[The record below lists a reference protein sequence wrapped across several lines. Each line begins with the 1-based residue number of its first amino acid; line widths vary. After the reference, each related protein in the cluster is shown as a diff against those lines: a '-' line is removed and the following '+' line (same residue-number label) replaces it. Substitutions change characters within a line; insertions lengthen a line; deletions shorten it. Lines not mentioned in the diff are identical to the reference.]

1 MSSLPNK
8 KPLYVSTSIAYV
20 NGAPHVGFAMESIE
34 ADVIARWGRY
44 NGRETFFLTGTDE
57 HGEKIQRTAE
67 DKNTTPQALCDE
79 NSQKF
84 KELGGLLHISNDDFI
99 RTSDQK
105 KHWPSVHKLWNKL
118 VENGDLEKRSYTAN
132 YCYGCEAFML
142 EKDLDENGNC
152 PNHKRPPEEISEEN
166 YFFNLSKYSEKI
178 ATLLE
183 TNELQIVP
191 EFRKN
196 EILTM
201 AKEGFHDISFSR
213 PSKKLPWG
221 VSIPNDPTQNMYVWC
236 DALTNYIAGLNY
248 AESESEN
255 NNLFNRFWGNSESN
269 INNRE
274 VVHVIGKDILRFHAG
289 IWIGMLLSAGEK
301 LPNKIFVHG
310 FLTSEGHKMSKSL
323 GNVVDP
329 FEEVK
334 KYGTD
339 ALRYFLLREVPIG
352 KDADFSRSR
361 FEEIY
366 QAHLANG
373 LGNLVSRVYNLC
385 ERSNVFTPSTK
396 ENLCPSV
403 AKFLEEQDAKLVG
416 HMNDYA
422 LHDAI
427 AEIFKAID
435 FCDVKINNIKPWEL
449 IATNPKKVETFLTH
463 ILYVVL
469 WVAEKL
475 IAFLPETSEKI
486 NKIFNISNPESN
498 TFGELDMLFPRLE
511 KLNLP
516 NASSENKNN
525 SSLQAPEKKDI
536 HFKISD
542 RCKTLGI
549 YTENIQL
556 ENIAVKK
563 TPRGMQKFLKQEV
576 KAWLEKGGSQNPEWK
591 KRIEE
596 QDAIKIQLGFTPE
609 DFICAPQML
618 ANLAE
623 KNGKLPNINNI
634 VDLYNIISLKYGL
647 SAGAHDTAFLDQN
660 VSIDITKGE
669 QVEVFT
675 PMPGKEYLSVEN
687 SPIAKNEYAFFINE
701 DKTKIGCRFDAAQC
715 EESKITEGNKNI
727 FIYFQSVNTS
737 EESKQWAKNAMQ
749 EFTELV
755 KKYGL
760 TH

>member
-1 MSSLPNK
+1 MQEEINNK
-8 KPLYVSTSIAYV
+8 ALYVSTSIAYV

-44 NGRETFFLTGTDE
+44 KNRETFFVTGTDE

-67 DKNTTPQALCDE
+67 AKHTTPQKLCDE
-79 NSQKF
+79 NSAKF
-84 KELGGLLHISNDDFI
+84 RQLGECLNISNDYFI
-99 RTSDQK
+99 RTSDQE

-118 VENGDLEKRSYTAN
+118 IEAGDLEKKSYTAN

-142 EKDLDENGNC
+142 EKDLDEDGNC

-178 ATLLE
+178 VELLE
-183 TNELQIVP
+183 TNQLQIVP

-221 VSIPNDPTQNMYVWC
+221 VSVPNDDSQNMYVWC
-236 DALTNYIAGLNY
+236 DALTNYISALDY
-248 AESESEN
+248 VKSEEKDENSEN
-255 NNLFNRFWGNSESN
+255 KFNKFWGDNS
-269 INNRE
+269 E

-289 IWIGMLLSAGEK
+289 IWIGMLLSAQEK

-310 FLTSEGHKMSKSL
+310 FLTSEGHKMSKSI

-329 FEEVK
+329 FGEVE

-385 ERSNVFTPSTK
+385 ERSKVFSPSTP

-403 AKFLEEQDAKLVG
+403 AKFLAEQDEKIEKAMTGYVF
-416 HMNDYA
+416 NIA
-422 LHDAI
+422 LE
-427 AEIFKAID
+427 EIFKAVD
-435 FCDVKINNIKPWEL
+435 FCDQKINTVKPWEL
-449 IATNPKKVETFLTH
+449 IATNPEKTQKFLTH
-463 ILYVVL
+463 ILYVML
-469 WVAEKL
+469 WISEKL
-475 IAFLPETSEKI
+475 TAFLPDTAKKI
-486 NKIFNISNPESN
+486 EKIFNNSLSGEPKNNS
-498 TFGELDMLFPRLE
+498 FGELKMLFPRLE

-516 NASSENKNN
+516 NIDSKNN
-525 SSLQAPEKKDI
+525 STVPSKIVKEKKI
-536 HFKISD
+536 NFTISET
-542 RCKTLGI
+542 CQKLGI
-549 YTENIQL
+549 YTENMQL
-556 ENIAVKK
+556 SAIAVKK

-576 KAWLEKGGSQNPEWK
+576 KIWLEKGGANNPQWK
-591 KRIEE
+591 ERIEA
-596 QDAIKIQLGFTPE
+596 QDAIKTELGF
-609 DFICAPQML
+609 DSKNFICAPLML
-618 ANLAE
+618 ADLAE

-634 VDLYNIISLKYGL
+634 VDLYNIISLKHGL
-647 SAGAHDTAFLDQN
+647 SAGAHDINFLDKN
-660 VSIDITKGE
+660 VCIDITKGE
-669 QVEVFT
+669 NIELFT
-675 PMPGKEYLSVEN
+675 PMPGKEYLSTEN
-687 SPIAKNEYAFFINE
+687 TPIQKNEYAFFINE
-701 DKTKIGCRFDAAQC
+701 AKTKIGCRFDAAQC

-737 EESKQWAKNAMQ
+737 EKTKQWAKDAMI
-749 EFTELV
+749 EFVELV

-760 TH
+760 ID